1 MIPLWTTATRP
12 VLCGWAFV
20 SEGRPWV
27 AHRVCP
33 TPQLPAIGWRETRSV
48 RRESFP
54 SLLRMSIRPPSR
66 IATPAESYP
75 RYSSLRSPSSRISP
89 HGLGPVY
96 PTIPHMLRFLLT
108 RPLLF
113 SRGDLDP
120 RLLEKFRHPAD
131 HPPLDHL
138 LLRPGEGEGEG
149 GDILRDRGPRADQGP
164 LPDRHRGDELGVA
177 ADEDPVPDHGP
188 VLGEPVVVAG
198 DRPGADVRLPAD
210 RRVADVGEVVRL
222 RALPEPALLHLHE
235 IDDPDILADVGLRPQ
250 VREGTEHRSL
260 PDAGIRE

>member
-33 TPQLPAIGWRETRSV
+33 PPQLPAIGWRETRSV

-66 IATPAESYP
+66 IATPAASYP
-75 RYSSLRSPSSRISP
+75 RHSSLRSPSSRISP
-89 HGLGPVY
+89 PGLGPVS
-96 PTIPHMLRFLLT
+96 PPIPHI
-108 RPLLF
+108 
-113 SRGDLDP
+113 P
-120 RLLEKFRHPAD
+120 RE
-131 HPPLDHL
+131 
-138 LLRPGEGEGEG
+138 
-149 GDILRDRGPRADQGP
+149 RGPRADQGP

-198 DRPGADVRLPAD
+198 DRPGAGVSLPA
-210 RRVADVGEVVRL
+210 GP
-222 RALPEPALLHLHE
+222 RA
-235 IDDPDILADVGLRPQ
+235 
-250 VREGTEHRSL
+250 
-260 PDAGIRE
+260 